1 MRIGGS
7 NHHILN
13 DIIHDLNKE
22 ADEFYSYAH
31 PVKIIVIDENRLD
44 LAPKLLPT
52 PWVNKNGKKTNQ
64 KRILVGSSYLA
75 KLINDKLE
83 IIKTELFNEFFK
95 EE

>member
-22 ADEFYSYAH
+22 VDEFYSYAH
-31 PVKIIVIDENRLD
+31 PIKIIIIDENRLE
-44 LAPKLLPT
+44 LAPKLMPT

-64 KRILVGSSYLA
+64 KRILVGGTYLT
-75 KLINDKLE
+75 KMINNKLE
-83 IIKTELFNEFFK
+83 TIKNELYEEFFK
-95 EE
+95 EK